1 MPISYN
7 KLFHMLIDRNMKKG
21 ELQSLADITAPI
33 MSRLAK
39 GETIRSDTIEKICQA
54 LDCQPGDI
62 MEYIAPTIKPEVINQ
77 LYERYYE
84 TYGDLIEE
92 TEFEKIVK
100 KCVKSYQNKTI
111 VNQDKLTNLLKTEYT
126 RKYEEQLKV

>member
-7 KLFHMLIDRNMKKG
+7 KLFYMLIDRNMKKG

-62 MEYIAPTIKPEVINQ
+62 MEYIAPTIKREIMEQ

-84 TYGDLIEE
+84 TYADLIEKN
-92 TEFEKIVK
+92 EFEKIVR
-100 KCVKSYQNKTI
+100 KCVKTHQNKTI
-111 VNQDKLTNLLKTEYT
+111 IDQDKLVNLLKTEYAK
-126 RKYEEQLKV
+126 KYEERLKT